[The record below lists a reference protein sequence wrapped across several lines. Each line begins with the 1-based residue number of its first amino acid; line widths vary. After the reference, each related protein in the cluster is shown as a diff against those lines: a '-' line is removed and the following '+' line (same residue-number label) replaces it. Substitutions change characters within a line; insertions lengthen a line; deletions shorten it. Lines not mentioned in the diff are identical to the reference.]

1 MKDLYFAF
9 LTLKPLTGSSETD
22 FFCSVKKQR
31 GLSWLREI
39 KLFLLISAL
48 SCSHVCLPS
57 SIIFLKLFPLLHTP
71 CPCTHFPSSLWKNKR
86 RKCLSCPSLPL
97 VVEAGAWQGRDT
109 HTHTQPGPAP
119 LHSKAA
125 WAADGHT
132 HCSAP
137 ASALVN
143 AQEKWRTP
151 KGTSKT
157 TSRAFKAGN
166 IDTGVSEFPSFLRI
180 EVLDTAVLWEISVLR
195 INCS

>member
-109 HTHTQPGPAP
+109 HTHTHSLALHLCTARLPELRMVTPTAALQPQLLWMPRR
-119 LHSKAA
+119 SE
-125 WAADGHT
+125 GHPKE
-132 HCSAP
+132 HPKQLLELSR
-137 ASALVN
+137 
-143 AQEKWRTP
+143 QET
-151 KGTSKT
+151 
-157 TSRAFKAGN
+157 
-166 IDTGVSEFPSFLRI
+166 
-180 EVLDTAVLWEISVLR
+180 
-195 INCS
+195 